1 MLNSKQRAT
10 LRGMANSLEPIF
22 QVGKGGINDQLIRQ
36 IDETLE
42 KRELIKLTT
51 LENTPETSKE
61 AADIIASKTGADVVQ
76 VIGRKIV
83 LFRKSKEKSKDPK
96 TNPKISDL
104 IGKIGKNK
112 NR

>member
-61 AADIIASKTGADVVQ
+61 AADIIAAKTGADVVQ
-76 VIGRKIV
+76 VIGRKII
-83 LFRKSKEKSKDPK
+83 LFKKSKEKSTDPK
-96 TNPKISDL
+96 SNPKISEL
-104 IGKIGKNK
+104 ISKIGKK
-112 NR
+112 K